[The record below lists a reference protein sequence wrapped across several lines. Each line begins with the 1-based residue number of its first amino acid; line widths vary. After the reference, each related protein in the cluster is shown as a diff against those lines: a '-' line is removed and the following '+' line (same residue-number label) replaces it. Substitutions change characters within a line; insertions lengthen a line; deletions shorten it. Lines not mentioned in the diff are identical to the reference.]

1 MTPDDCAVERA
12 LSVVGAKWTLVVL
25 HHLMEGPRRFS
36 DLQRLIPAASP
47 KMLTLRLRDLEQLG
61 LLTRTIHAAM
71 PPRVEYQLTQQGRS
85 LRPIIASLEKWGS
98 RLRAAKRPT
107 QAVRL
112 AIRVVAALAL
122 LAGGVFFFQGI
133 GVLPGSFMTGRSE
146 WAFIGAGLVVGAAAL
161 LWLAT

>member
-107 QAVRL
+107 
-112 AIRVVAALAL
+112 
-122 LAGGVFFFQGI
+122 
-133 GVLPGSFMTGRSE
+133 
-146 WAFIGAGLVVGAAAL
+146 
-161 LWLAT
+161 